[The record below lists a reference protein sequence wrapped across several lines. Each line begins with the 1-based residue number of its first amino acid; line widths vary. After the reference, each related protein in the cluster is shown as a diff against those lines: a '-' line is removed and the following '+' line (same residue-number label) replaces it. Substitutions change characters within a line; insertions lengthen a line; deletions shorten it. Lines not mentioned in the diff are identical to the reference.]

1 MRRMTRNRVTGN
13 RVTRNRVTRN
23 RAFLAAGLLIGLLL
37 AGVVSF
43 NASAAPDG
51 LEKVAA
57 EQGMDA
63 QARDHALSGSPFA
76 DYATKGVEDGR
87 LAGGLAGVAGVLVT
101 LGAAGALFFALG
113 RRSNRRE

>member
-1 MRRMTRNRVTGN
+1 MRRLA
-13 RVTRNRVTRN
+13 RN
-23 RAFLAAGLLIGLLL
+23 RAFLAAGLLVALLL
-37 AGVVSF
+37 AGLISYH
-43 NASAAPDG
+43 ASGSPDG

-63 QARDHALSGSPFA
+63 QARDRALRDHALAGSPFA

-101 LGAAGALFFALG
+101 LGAGGALFFALG
-113 RRSNRRE
+113 RRRG